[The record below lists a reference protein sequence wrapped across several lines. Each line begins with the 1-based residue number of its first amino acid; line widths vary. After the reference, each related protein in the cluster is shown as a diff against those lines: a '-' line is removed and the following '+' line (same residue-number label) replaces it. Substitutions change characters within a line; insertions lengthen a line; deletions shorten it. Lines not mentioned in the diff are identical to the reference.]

1 MLVDFNKNVGS
12 TLVRPKSH
20 LLDTNPTFE
29 SAPYYGSYDDQVNI
43 EGSAGSVFLM
53 DSRLWHAS
61 DTNKSDKRRTSLVVR
76 YAPWW
81 LNLEVFRPGSYDRKK
96 IIEDKNRFGS
106 LYPSVTKIAFNKI
119 DDEVK
124 PLFEHWLE

>member
-1 MLVDFNKNVGS
+1 MLVDFSKDVGS
-12 TLVRPKSH
+12 TLIKPKSH
-20 LLDTNPTFE
+20 LLETNPTFE
-29 SAPYYGSYDDQVNI
+29 DVPYYGDYDDQINVT
-43 EGSAGSVFLM
+43 GSAGSVFVM

-61 DTNKSDKRRTSLVVR
+61 DTNKTNQRRTSLVVR

-81 LNLEVFRPGSYDRKK
+81 LNLEVFRMGSLDRKK

-106 LYPSVTKIAFNKI
+106 LYPSVTKESFDKI
-119 DDEVK
+119 NNDVK